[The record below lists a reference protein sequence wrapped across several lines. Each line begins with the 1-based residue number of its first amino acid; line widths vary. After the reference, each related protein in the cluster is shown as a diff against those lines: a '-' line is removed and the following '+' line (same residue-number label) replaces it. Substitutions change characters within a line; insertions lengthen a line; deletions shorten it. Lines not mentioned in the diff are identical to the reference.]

1 MTKNQAIFYIV
12 IGPILL
18 LLILTAM
25 YFDFMDNHWT
35 TYAVYITHLIAAV
48 FYTTYGVISW
58 LKLKR
63 LEN

>member
-1 MTKNQAIFYIV
+1 MKKNRVIFFVV

-18 LLILTAM
+18 LFTLTIM
-25 YFDFMDNHWT
+25 YLDFMENHWT
-35 TYAVYITHLIAAV
+35 TYAFYISHLIAAV